1 MCLCEDERM
10 HACACLCARVRTCA
24 CMRVYPCARARALV
38 RARARRRWGA
48 GIESRAGGNGI
59 MFRVYALDIKAV
71 IEDGD
76 APWQL
81 TACAGR
87 GRLELAQLESAGV
100 RRAVRVY
107 DQPGPPDSDKKPAH
121 CHGDGTVT
129 WSACQGLGGMRQ
141 PSESMI
147 APPAARARLG
157 AQGNGRGRRQ

>member
-10 HACACLCARVRTCA
+10 HTCACLCARVRTCA

-48 GIESRAGGNGI
+48 GIESRAGCNGI

-87 GRLELAQLESAGV
+87 GRLELAQLEKAPVCEG
-100 RRAVRVY
+100 
-107 DQPGPPDSDKKPAH
+107 
-121 CHGDGTVT
+121 
-129 WSACQGLGGMRQ
+129 
-141 PSESMI
+141 PSESTTN
-147 APPAARARLG
+147 RARLTRTRSRLTVTVTG
-157 AQGNGRGRRQ
+157 Q